1 MVVEITVRGEAEAR
15 YPAERAI
22 VTLAAAVENAER
34 QQAYDQAT
42 AVQQA
47 ITAQLTELADRSAVI
62 NWSSGQVSVSSHR
75 PWRDNGDPPLAE
87 ASVPAGGAPTADRV
101 HLARVEILA
110 EFSDFD
116 RLGGFVDY
124 WAGRDGVEIAGI
136 VWDVLE
142 RNRRAYEAELRRAAV
157 DDAVNRAQAYADALR
172 RGRVV
177 ATRIADPGLLDT
189 GGGPQPYALR
199 MEAVGTDAGG
209 GLQLTPEP
217 VRIHVAVDAGFRAD

>member
-22 VTLAAAVENAER
+22 VTLAAAVEDAEK
-34 QQAYDQAT
+34 QQAYDQAA

-47 ITAQLTELADRSAVI
+47 VTAQLTELADRGAVI
-62 NWSSGQVSVSSHR
+62 DWSSGQVSVASYR
-75 PWRDNGDPPLAE
+75 PWRDDGHAPQ
-87 ASVPAGGAPTADRV
+87 AGRTPSPDRV
-101 HLARVEILA
+101 HAARVEIVA

-124 WAGRDGVEIAGI
+124 WAGRDGVEIVGI

-142 RNRRAYEAELRRAAV
+142 RNRRDYEAELRRAAV
-157 DDAVNRAQAYADALR
+157 DDAVDRAQTYADALR
-172 RGRVV
+172 RGRV
-177 ATRIADPGLLDT
+177 APTRIADPGLLDS
-189 GGGPQPYALR
+189 GGGPRPYALR
-199 MEAVGTDAGG
+199 MEAVGADAGG

-217 VRIHVAVDAGFRAD
+217 VRIHIAVDAGFRAD

>member
-22 VTLAAAVENAER
+22 VTVTAAIETSGK
-34 QQAYDQAT
+34 QDAYDRAT

-47 ITAQLTELADRSAVI
+47 ITVQLTELADRDAVI
-62 NWSSGQVSVSSHR
+62 DWSSGQVSVSSYR
-75 PWRDNGDPPLAE
+75 PWRDNGERANPMH
-87 ASVPAGGAPTADRV
+87 V
-101 HLARVEILA
+101 ARVEIVA

-116 RLGGFVDY
+116 RLGGFIDY
-124 WAGRDGVEIAGI
+124 WAGREGVEIAGI

-142 RNRRAYEAELRRAAV
+142 RNRRVYEAELRRAAV

-177 ATRIADPGLLDT
+177 PTRIADPGLLDA
-189 GGGPQPYALR
+189 GGGPRPYALR
-199 MEAVGTDAGG
+199 MESAVADAGG

-217 VRIHVAVDAGFRAD
+217 VRIHMAVDAGFVAD

>member
-15 YPAERAI
+15 YPAERAV
-22 VTLAAAVENAER
+22 VTLAAAVESAER

-47 ITAQLTELADRSAVI
+47 ITAQLTELADRGAVT
-62 NWSSGQVSVSSHR
+62 NWSSGQVGVSSHR
-75 PWRDNGDPPLAE
+75 PWSDD
-87 ASVPAGGAPTADRV
+87 GAPKADRV
-101 HLARVEILA
+101 HAARVEIVA
-110 EFSDFD
+110 EFSDFG

-136 VWDVLE
+136 IWDILD

-199 MEAVGTDAGG
+199 MEAVGADAAG

-217 VRIHVAVDAGFRAD
+217 VRIHIAVDAGFRAD

>member
-22 VTLAAAVENAER
+22 VTLAAAVENAEK
-34 QQAYDQAT
+34 QQAYDQAA

-47 ITAQLTELADRSAVI
+47 VTAQLTELADRRAVI
-62 NWSSGQVSVSSHR
+62 DWSSGQVSVSSYR
-75 PWRDNGDPPLAE
+75 PWRDDGRHPPLAE
-87 ASVPAGGAPTADRV
+87 ASVPAGGPPSDRI
-101 HLARVEILA
+101 HAARVEILA

-124 WAGRDGVEIAGI
+124 WAGRDGVEITGI

-157 DDAVNRAQAYADALR
+157 DDAVNRAQTYADALR
-172 RGRVV
+172 RGRV
-177 ATRIADPGLLDT
+177 APTRIADPGLLDS
-189 GGGPQPYALR
+189 GGGPRPYALR
-199 MEAVGTDAGG
+199 MEAVGADAAG

-217 VRIHVAVDAGFRAD
+217 VRIHIAVDAGFRAD

>member
-22 VTLAAAVENAER
+22 VTLAAAVENAEK

-47 ITAQLTELADRSAVI
+47 VTAQLTELADRRAVI
-62 NWSSGQVSVSSHR
+62 DWSSGQVSVSSYR
-75 PWRDNGDPPLAE
+75 PWRDDGHDPQAE
-87 ASVPAGGAPTADRV
+87 RTPSPDRV
-101 HLARVEILA
+101 HSARVEIVA

-142 RNRRAYEAELRRAAV
+142 RNRRVYEAELRRAAV
-157 DDAVNRAQAYADALR
+157 DDAVNRAQTYADALR
-172 RGRVV
+172 RGRVTP
-177 ATRIADPGLLDT
+177 TRIADPGLLDS
-189 GGGPQPYALR
+189 GGGPRPYALR
-199 MEAVGTDAGG
+199 MESVGTDAGG

-217 VRIHVAVDAGFRAD
+217 VRIQIAVDAAFRAD

>member
-22 VTLAAAVENAER
+22 VTLAAAVEGAER

-47 ITAQLTELADRSAVI
+47 VVAQLTELADRSAVMH
-62 NWSSGQVSVSSHR
+62 WSSGQVSLSSYR
-75 PWRDNGDPPLAE
+75 PWRDNGE
-87 ASVPAGGAPTADRV
+87 RADRV
-101 HLARVEILA
+101 HAARVEIVA

-124 WAGRDGVEIAGI
+124 WAGRDGVEIVGI

-142 RNRRAYEAELRRAAV
+142 RNRRVYEAELRRAAV
-157 DDAVNRAQAYADALR
+157 DDAVNRAQTYADALR

-177 ATRIADPGLLDT
+177 ATRIADPGLLDS
-189 GGGPQPYALR
+189 GGGPRPYALR
-199 MEAVGTDAGG
+199 MEAVGADAGG

-217 VRIHVAVDAGFRAD
+217 VRIHMAVDAGFRAD

>member
-1 MVVEITVRGEAEAR
+1 MVVDITVRGEAEAR
-15 YPAERAI
+15 YPAERAT
-22 VTLAAAVENAER
+22 VTLAAAVESAEK
-34 QQAYDQAT
+34 QAAYDQAT

-47 ITAQLTELADRSAVI
+47 VNSQLTELADRNAVI
-62 NWSSGQVSVSSHR
+62 DWSSGQVSVSSYR
-75 PWRDNGDPPLAE
+75 PWRDNGDPAQ
-87 ASVPAGGAPTADRV
+87 AGRAPSPDRV
-101 HLARVEILA
+101 HVARLEIVA

-142 RNRRAYEAELRRAAV
+142 RNRRIYEAELRRAAV
-157 DDAVNRAQAYADALR
+157 DDAVNRAQTYADALR

-177 ATRIADPGLLDT
+177 PTRIADPGLLDT
-189 GGGPQPYALR
+189 GGGPRPYALR
-199 MEAVGTDAGG
+199 MEAVGSDAGG

-217 VRIHVAVDAGFRAD
+217 VRIHIAVDAGFKAD

>member
-22 VTLAAAVENAER
+22 VTLAAAVENAEK
-34 QQAYDQAT
+34 QQAYDQAA

-47 ITAQLTELADRSAVI
+47 VTAQLTELADRRAVI
-62 NWSSGQVSVSSHR
+62 DWSSGQVSVSSYR
-75 PWRDNGDPPLAE
+75 PWRDDGRQ
-87 ASVPAGGAPTADRV
+87 GDRV
-101 HLARVEILA
+101 HAARVEIVA

-124 WAGRDGVEIAGI
+124 WAGRDGVEITGI

-142 RNRRAYEAELRRAAV
+142 RNRRAYEAELRRTAV
-157 DDAVNRAQAYADALR
+157 DDAVNRAQTYADALR
-172 RGRVV
+172 RGRVTP
-177 ATRIADPGLLDT
+177 TRIADPGLLDS
-189 GGGPQPYALR
+189 GGGARPYALR
-199 MEAVGTDAGG
+199 MEAVGADAAG

-217 VRIHVAVDAGFRAD
+217 VRIHIAVDAGFRAD

>member
-22 VTLAAAVENAER
+22 VTLAAAVENAEK
-34 QQAYDQAT
+34 QQAYDEAT

-47 ITAQLTELADRSAVI
+47 VTAQLTELADRSAVI
-62 NWSSGQVSVSSHR
+62 DWSSGQVSVSSYR
-75 PWRDNGDPPLAE
+75 PWRDDGHDPQ
-87 ASVPAGGAPTADRV
+87 AGRTPSPDRV
-101 HLARVEILA
+101 HSARVEIVA
-110 EFSDFD
+110 QFSDFD

-142 RNRRAYEAELRRAAV
+142 RNRRVYEAELRRAAV
-157 DDAVNRAQAYADALR
+157 DDAVNRAQTYADALR
-172 RGRVV
+172 RGRVTP
-177 ATRIADPGLLDT
+177 TRIADQGLLDS
-189 GGGPQPYALR
+189 GGGPRPYALR
-199 MEAVGTDAGG
+199 MEAVGTDSGG

-217 VRIHVAVDAGFRAD
+217 VRIHIAVDAGFRAD

>member
-1 MVVEITVRGEAEAR
+1 MVVEITVRGEAEAQ

-22 VTLAAAVENAER
+22 VTLAAAVETAEK
-34 QQAYDQAT
+34 QDAYDRA
-42 AVQQA
+42 ASVQQA
-47 ITAQLTELADRSAVI
+47 ITAQLAELTDRGAVSD
-62 NWSSGQVSVSSHR
+62 WSSGNVSVSSYR
-75 PWRDNGDPPLAE
+75 PWRDNGERGTP
-87 ASVPAGGAPTADRV
+87 V
-101 HLARVEILA
+101 HLARVEVVA

-136 VWDVLE
+136 TWDVLE
-142 RNRRAYEAELRRAAV
+142 RNRRMYESELRRAAV

-177 ATRIADPGLLDT
+177 ATRIADPGLLDS
-189 GGGPQPYALR
+189 GGGPVPLAMR
-199 MEAVGTDAGG
+199 MESVKADAGG

-217 VRIHVAVDAGFRAD
+217 IRIRVAVDAGFTAE